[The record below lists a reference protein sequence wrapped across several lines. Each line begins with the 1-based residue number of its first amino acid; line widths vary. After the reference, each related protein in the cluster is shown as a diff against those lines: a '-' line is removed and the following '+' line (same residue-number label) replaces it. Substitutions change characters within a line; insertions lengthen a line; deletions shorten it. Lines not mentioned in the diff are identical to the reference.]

1 MVASC
6 NGDNSIS
13 DFRTITD
20 YVDILCI
27 YWGDDGWS
35 TLCHSYGFP
44 CYQRVLKTFPSPSC
58 LRFKD
63 ELIYGI
69 YW

>member
-44 CYQRVLKTFPSPSC
+44 CQQTVLKKFPGRGFVRSE
-58 LRFKD
+58 D
-63 ELIYGI
+63 EVV
-69 YW
+69 

>member
-13 DFRTITD
+13 DFRTVTD

-35 TLCHSYGFP
+35 TVCHSYGFP
-44 CYQRVLKTFPSPSC
+44 C
-58 LRFKD
+58 
-63 ELIYGI
+63 
-69 YW
+69 